1 MANIKDV
8 AKLAN
13 VSISTVSSVIN
24 NNKSVSDEL
33 KKRVEDAIKKLD
45 YQTSPVARSLK
56 NRKSGSIGVILP
68 NIASIFFPQLLNG
81 IENTA
86 YKHGYSIIYFN
97 SHQNIS
103 KEKKYMEMLAQYF
116 VEGIIVDSSADIK
129 NGSGYIRFLTDKI
142 IQKHN
147 IPVVSLERNLHT
159 GSIGSVTVDNE
170 HGGYLV
176 TRHLADLGHRS
187 IAHIT
192 GHTGYPMSLDR
203 ISGYRKA
210 LQEYGLDYNEGL
222 IKNGDFSPL
231 SGYNAMKELLNQ
243 GVQFTGVFAGND
255 QEAIGAM
262 KAIKEAGL
270 KIPQDIA
277 VAGFDD
283 ISVATLIEP
292 ALTSISFS
300 KYDMGAVAAESLIQS
315 MRNPGLTPEHHILD
329 IGLNI
334 RCSSDLNSNSS
345 WNLNGW

>member
-33 KKRVEDAIKKLD
+33 RKRIEDAIKELD

-56 NRKSGSIGVILP
+56 NRKSGTIGVILP

-86 YKHGYSIIYFN
+86 YKYGYSIMYFN
-97 SHQNIS
+97 SHQNIN
-103 KEKKYMEMLAQYF
+103 KEKQYMEMLAQYF
-116 VEGIIVDSSADIK
+116 VEGIIIDSSVDIK
-129 NGSGYIRFLTDKI
+129 NGSGYIRFLTEKI
-142 IQKHN
+142 IQKQK
-147 IPVVSLERNLHT
+147 IPIISLERTLFDKK
-159 GSIGSVTVDNE
+159 IGSVKVDNE
-170 HGGYLV
+170 SGGYLV
-176 TRHLADLGHRS
+176 TKHLIELGHKS

-210 LQEYGLDYNEGL
+210 LQEHGLDYNESL
-222 IKNGDFSPL
+222 IKSGDFSPL
-231 SGYNAMKELLNQ
+231 SGYIAMKELLKQ
-243 GVQFTGVFAGND
+243 GLPFTGVFAGND

-262 KAIKEAGL
+262 KAIKEEGL
-270 KIPQDIA
+270 RIPEDIA

-283 ISVATLIEP
+283 VSVATLVEP
-292 ALTSISFS
+292 PLTSISFS
-300 KYDMGAVAAESLIQS
+300 KYDLGAMSVESLIQS
-315 MRNPGLTPEHHILD
+315 IRNPDLTPGHQVLD
-329 IGLNI
+329 INLTV
-334 RCSSDLNSNSS
+334 RCSSDPNSNSS
-345 WNLNGW
+345 WDLNGW